1 MSKTP
6 NRWIGLLFI
15 SLAISIVI
23 IDGTIVNTIFPSVIA
38 DLQLSSTEVQWVN
51 ESYVLV
57 FASLLL
63 VFGSIGDRIG
73 RRRLLIIG
81 ILIFTAASVWA
92 GFSTD
97 ASTMIIARI
106 AQGVGGAMVLPTTL
120 SLVNATFQ
128 GKERGIA
135 FAVWGSTIGGM
146 VAVGPVLGGWL
157 ATDFDWRWAFNINAP
172 LGLII
177 IIGLLIFAT
186 ESKQE
191 QREGRIDWVGAGIS
205 VIMFSTLVFG
215 LIEGRAYGWWT
226 VNPGSSFA
234 IGDFKWPETG
244 ISVVPV
250 SLAIFVVATIGF
262 ILWERSRE
270 KAQKNVILDLRLF
283 SISSFR
289 NGSIAAGIIS
299 MGEFG
304 LLFAIPLW
312 LQNVQGLNA
321 ISSGLVLLWLAG
333 GAFLASGVGGALSG
347 KLAPANA
354 VRIGVL
360 LELIAVAG
368 IAFIASTDGG
378 WQGIA
383 PFLAIYGIG
392 IGLATA
398 QLTGVIMVDVPME
411 KTGQASGSQST
422 VRQIGSALGIAVL
435 GTVLFSSSQAAIETR
450 IVNLPSLAVLDETAR
465 VDLATTIAKP
475 VSDSSGGAI
484 VAIPEYLT
492 SQGVPE
498 NVANDITLAAANGF
512 TDGMKATGWA
522 AAFFLLLG
530 LASTFN
536 LGTKSK
542 LVEVAAKPRAKAAP
556 KAKAEP
562 TDKAAPKAAPKAAAK
577 AKPKTKADAE

>member
-6 NRWIGLLFI
+6 NRWIGLVFI
-15 SLAISIVI
+15 SMAISLVI
-23 IDGTIVNTIFPSVIA
+23 IDGTIVNTIFPSIIA
-38 DLQLSSTEVQWVN
+38 DLKLTSTEVQWVQ

-63 VFGSIGDRIG
+63 VWGTIGDRVG
-73 RRRLLIIG
+73 RRKLLIIG
-81 ILIFTAASVWA
+81 IFIFTAASIWA

-97 ASTMIIARI
+97 AASMILARI
-106 AQGVGGAMVLPTTL
+106 VQGIGGAMVLPTTL

-135 FAVWGSTIGGM
+135 FAIWGSTIGGM

-186 ESKQE
+186 ESKQA

-215 LIEGRAYGWWT
+215 LIEGRAYGWWN
-226 VNPGSSFA
+226 VNPANQFA
-234 IGDFKWPETG
+234 IGDFKWPTTG
-244 ISVVPV
+244 ISVIPV
-250 SLAIFVVATIGF
+250 SLAIFVISTVLF
-262 ILWERSRE
+262 VLWERSRE
-270 KAQKNVILDLRLF
+270 KAEKNVILDLGLF
-283 SISSFR
+283 HIGSFR

-312 LQNVQGLNA
+312 LQNVQGLSPV
-321 ISSGLVLLWLAG
+321 SSGLVLLWLAG

-347 KLAPANA
+347 KLSAVNA

-368 IAFIASTDGG
+368 IAFIASTAGG

-383 PFLAIYGIG
+383 PFLAVYGVG
-392 IGLATA
+392 VGLATA
-398 QLTGVIMVDVPME
+398 QLTGVIMVDVPNE

-435 GTVLFSSSQAAIETR
+435 GTVLFTSTQASIETR
-450 IVNLPSLAVLDETAR
+450 IIDLPALSVVDEPTR
-465 VDLATTIAKP
+465 QVIAEQIAGP
-475 VSDSSGGAI
+475 VADSAGAAI
-484 VAIPEYLT
+484 IAIPQFLT
-492 SQGVPE
+492 SQGMPE
-498 NVANDITLAAANGF
+498 EVANQVTIAAADGF

-530 LASTFN
+530 LASTYN
-536 LGTKSK
+536 LGSKTKREK
-542 LVEVAAKPRAKAAP
+542 
-556 KAKAEP
+556 KAKKVTA
-562 TDKAAPKAAPKAAAK
+562 
-577 AKPKTKADAE
+577 

>member
-6 NRWIGLLFI
+6 NRWIGLVFI
-15 SLAISIVI
+15 SMAISLVI
-23 IDGTIVNTIFPSVIA
+23 IDGTIVNTIFPAVIA
-38 DLQLSSTEVQWVN
+38 DLQLSSTEVQWVQ

-63 VFGSIGDRIG
+63 VWGTVGDRIG
-73 RRRLLIIG
+73 RRKLLIIG
-81 ILIFTAASVWA
+81 ILIFTAASIWA

-97 ASTMIIARI
+97 ASSMILARI
-106 AQGVGGAMVLPTTL
+106 AQGIGGAMVLPTTL

-177 IIGLLIFAT
+177 IAGLLIFAT
-186 ESKQE
+186 ESKQA
-191 QREGRIDWVGAGIS
+191 QREGKIDFVGAGIS

-226 VNPGSSFA
+226 VNEGSNFA
-234 IGDFKWPETG
+234 IGDFKWPATG
-244 ISVVPV
+244 ISVIPV
-250 SLAIFVVATIGF
+250 SLAIFVVSTVLF

-283 SISSFR
+283 SIASFR

-312 LQNVQGLNA
+312 LQNVQGLSP

-347 KLAPANA
+347 KLSPTNA

-368 IAFIASTDGG
+368 IAFIASTAGS

-383 PFLAIYGIG
+383 PFLALYGVG

-435 GTVLFSSSQAAIETR
+435 GTVLFTSTQSSIETR
-450 IVNLPSLAVLDETAR
+450 VYNLESLSVIEAPIRQE
-465 VDLATTIAKP
+465 LAETIAKP
-475 VSDSSGGAI
+475 VADSAGA
-484 VAIPEYLT
+484 ALESIPSYLT
-492 SQGVPE
+492 SQGVPQLIAYD
-498 NVANDITLAAANGF
+498 VKLAAADGF

-530 LASTFN
+530 LASTYN
-536 LGTKSK
+536 LGTKAK
-542 LVEVAAKPRAKAAP
+542 EVAAVKKPRAKAKPKP
-556 KAKAEP
+556 KAEAKKAE
-562 TDKAAPKAAPKAAAK
+562 
-577 AKPKTKADAE
+577 

>member
-6 NRWIGLLFI
+6 NRWIGLVFI
-15 SLAISIVI
+15 SMAISLVI
-23 IDGTIVNTIFPSVIA
+23 IDGTIVNTIFPSIIA
-38 DLQLSSTEVQWVN
+38 DLKLTSTEVQWVQ

-63 VFGSIGDRIG
+63 VWGTIGDRVG
-73 RRRLLIIG
+73 RRKLLIIG
-81 ILIFTAASVWA
+81 IFIFTAASIWA

-97 ASTMIIARI
+97 AASMILARI
-106 AQGVGGAMVLPTTL
+106 VQGIGGAMVLPTTL

-135 FAVWGSTIGGM
+135 FAIWGSTIGGM

-186 ESKQE
+186 ESKQA
-191 QREGRIDWVGAGIS
+191 QRKGRIDWVGAGIS

-215 LIEGRAYGWWT
+215 LIEGRAYGWWN
-226 VNPGSSFA
+226 VNPANQFA
-234 IGDFKWPETG
+234 IGDFKWPTTG
-244 ISVVPV
+244 ISVIPV
-250 SLAIFVVATIGF
+250 SLAIFVISTVLF
-262 ILWERSRE
+262 VLWERSRE
-270 KAQKNVILDLRLF
+270 KAEKNVILDLGLF
-283 SISSFR
+283 HIGSFR

-312 LQNVQGLNA
+312 LQNVQGLSPV
-321 ISSGLVLLWLAG
+321 SSGLVLLWLAG

-347 KLAPANA
+347 KLSAVNA

-368 IAFIASTDGG
+368 IAFIASTAGG

-383 PFLAIYGIG
+383 PFLAVYGVG
-392 IGLATA
+392 VGLATA
-398 QLTGVIMVDVPME
+398 QLTGVIMVDVPNE

-435 GTVLFSSSQAAIETR
+435 GTVLFTSTQASIETR
-450 IVNLPSLAVLDETAR
+450 IVDLPALAVVDEPTR
-465 VDLATTIAKP
+465 QVIAEQIAGP
-475 VSDSSGGAI
+475 VADSAGAAI
-484 VAIPEYLT
+484 IAIPQFLT
-492 SQGVPE
+492 SQGMPE
-498 NVANDITLAAANGF
+498 EVANQVTIAAADGF

-530 LASTFN
+530 LASTYN
-536 LGTKSK
+536 LGSKTKREK
-542 LVEVAAKPRAKAAP
+542 
-556 KAKAEP
+556 KAKKVTA
-562 TDKAAPKAAPKAAAK
+562 
-577 AKPKTKADAE
+577 